1 MKTPTKIYIVEKS
14 GEISAVFT
22 GTIEFSPEGYYLE
35 YEDASGS
42 VCIIGYSKGVATIT
56 RTNEP
61 MYTLILEEDCPHA
74 FNISTPFGDINASAY
89 PIKVSSKKSK
99 DIITLTLVYD
109 LSLGKEKLRQE
120 LKLKVELAD

>member
-1 MKTPTKIYIVEKS
+1 MKTSAKIYIVEKS

-22 GTIEFSPEGYYLE
+22 GTIEFRPEGYYLE
-35 YEDASGS
+35 YEDGSGY

-56 RTNEP
+56 KTNEP

-74 FNISTPFGDINASAY
+74 FKISTPFGDINASAY

-99 DIITLTLVYD
+99 NVITLTLVYD

-120 LKLKVELAD
+120 LKLRVEITE